1 MPNTQP
7 RTCLTCGSEK
17 REVRKGVR
25 HVVDEAHYTVLTC
38 PDAWHTTQPDTL
50 DGDGALVRA
59 AMARLTSFGIYE
71 VALGD
76 GAGQVFDFDADM
88 SLVATRLTTAER
100 RLAAYDRWVPPTEL
114 ITYPKPLRDPL
125 IRAQAEAFAAHGE
138 LATAEQHLAGC
149 IAVKDDYER
158 TLEAEHQRV
167 ASLEAALEQERRVSE
182 WLAMFSTN
190 SLPSPQARRIS
201 DTMITNGTFA
211 TTDEVLAA
219 ARTATTP
226 SEEEKPDNAIHP
238 MRE

>member
-88 SLVATRLTTAER
+88 SLVATRLTTAE
-100 RLAAYDRWVPPTEL
+100 
-114 ITYPKPLRDPL
+114 
-125 IRAQAEAFAAHGE
+125 
-138 LATAEQHLAGC
+138 
-149 IAVKDDYER
+149 
-158 TLEAEHQRV
+158 QRV
-167 ASLEAALEQERRVSE
+167 TELEAALEQERRVSE